1 MNSKDSIYKKQ
12 KQMMKRLSKASL
24 TNIIKGNDFKN
35 VVIGGSK
42 KYTDNEEIVKN
53 NIKQKTIVPELPVL
67 SQV

>member
-42 KYTDNEEIVKN
+42 KYTDSCFGVKKPFFVN
-53 NIKQKTIVPELPVL
+53 LLTF
-67 SQV
+67 SHFF